1 MAVEPRSTRPQDKKR
16 AMRSARRQQ
25 NARQAGD
32 QLYWLWSGCYGR
44 TSFLAAGWPYP
55 ETHPG
60 LVGGPKPWR

>member
-1 MAVEPRSTRPQDKKR
+1 
-16 AMRSARRQQ
+16 MRSARRQQ

-55 ETHPG
+55 VTHPA